1 MMTLFWFLTSPIFW
15 FIAGFVACIAAAR
28 YNESDDLF
36 WKLFISFVGAFTA
49 GTVVRTALENDQ
61 EQKIV
66 VVESAPTQ
74 VLESMPGVAAFRLA
88 DISLSATRG
97 EKSPKPVSKDSSLN
111 ENDSLL
117 SEVLSSARGQ
127 PQMCMY
133 FDDS

>member
-1 MMTLFWFLTSPIFW
+1 MTLFWFL
-15 FIAGFVACIAAAR
+15 AGLALCIGISR
-28 YNESDDLF
+28 YNEDDNLF
-36 WKLFISFVGAFTA
+36 WKLFISFIGAFVA
-49 GTVVRTALENDQ
+49 GTIVKNSMENDQ

-74 VLESMPGVAAFRLA
+74 VLESMPGTAAFRLA

-97 EKSPKPVSKDSSLN
+97 EKSPKPVGKDSARN

-117 SEVLSSARGQ
+117 SKVLSSARGQ
-127 PQMCMY
+127 AQMCMY

>member
-1 MMTLFWFLTSPIFW
+1 M
-15 FIAGFVACIAAAR
+15 CIGISR
-28 YNESDDLF
+28 YNEDDALF
-36 WKLFISFVGAFTA
+36 WKLFISFIGAFVA
-49 GTVVRTALENDQ
+49 GTIVKNSMENDQ
-61 EQKIV
+61 EQKTV

-74 VLESMPGVAAFRLA
+74 VLESMPGTAAFRLA

-97 EKSPKPVSKDSSLN
+97 EKSPKPVGKDSARN

-117 SEVLSSARGQ
+117 SKVLSSARGQ

>member
-1 MMTLFWFLTSPIFW
+1 MMTLFWLFTGITLAS
-15 FIAGFVACIAAAR
+15 IATAR
-28 YNESDDLF
+28 YYEKEQLF
-36 WKLFISFVGAFTA
+36 WILWCSFTGAFGA
-49 GTVVRTALENDQ
+49 GIAVRTVIENDQ

-74 VLESMPGVAAFRLA
+74 VLESMPGTAAFRLA

-97 EKSPKPVSKDSSLN
+97 EKSPKPVSKDSARN

>member
-1 MMTLFWFLTSPIFW
+1 MMTLFWFL
-15 FIAGFVACIAAAR
+15 AGLALCIGISR
-28 YNESDDLF
+28 YNEDDALF
-36 WKLFISFVGAFTA
+36 WKLFISFVGAFVA
-49 GTVVRTALENDQ
+49 ATVVKTSMENDQ

-66 VVESAPTQ
+66 VVDSAPTQ

-97 EKSPKPVSKDSSLN
+97 EKSPKPVGKDSARN

>member
-1 MMTLFWFLTSPIFW
+1 MALFWLFVVIT
-15 FIAGFVACIAAAR
+15 IASIATAR
-28 YNESDDLF
+28 YYEQERLF
-36 WKLFISFVGAFTA
+36 WILWTSFIGAFAA
-49 GTVVRTALENDQ
+49 GAIVRTAMENDQ

-74 VLESMPGVAAFRLA
+74 VLESMPGTAAFRLA

-97 EKSPKPVSKDSSLN
+97 EKSPKPVGKDSARN

-117 SEVLSSARGQ
+117 SKVLSSARGQ

>member
-1 MMTLFWFLTSPIFW
+1 MALFWL
-15 FIAGFVACIAAAR
+15 FVVITIVSIAAAR
-28 YNESDDLF
+28 YYEQEKLF
-36 WKLFISFVGAFTA
+36 WILWTSFTGAFAA
-49 GTVVRTALENDQ
+49 GAIVRTAMENDQ

-74 VLESMPGVAAFRLA
+74 VLESMPGTAAFRLA

-97 EKSPKPVSKDSSLN
+97 EKSPKPVSKDSTLN